1 MVSEK
6 ADAREVAEEYLP
18 AVQAQAVQDWL
29 NEESQQHNIA
39 FHGLKGGGFDSYTY
53 AWINM
58 QLAKTQSSSSSSGS
72 SQ

>member
-6 ADAREVAEEYLP
+6 ADAREVEAKYVS
-18 AVQAQAVQDWL
+18 AVQAQAVQNWL
-29 NEESQQHNIA
+29 NAESQQHNIA

-53 AWINM
+53 AWINL
-58 QLAKTQSSSSSSGS
+58 QLAKTQSSSGS